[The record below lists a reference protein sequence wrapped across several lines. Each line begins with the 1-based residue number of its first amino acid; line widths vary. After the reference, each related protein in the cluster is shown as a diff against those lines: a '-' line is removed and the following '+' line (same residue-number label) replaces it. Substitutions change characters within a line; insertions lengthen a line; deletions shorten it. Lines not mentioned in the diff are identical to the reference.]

1 VSHSRE
7 GVKVITGTGVPVGD
21 VLGVDCPL
29 GVKTRRL
36 ELVPSPGE

>member
-1 VSHSRE
+1 MSHSRE